1 MSNAFHDPASAT
13 WRPRRSV
20 LFVPAANER
29 ALAKIPSLDCDA
41 VIIDLEDS
49 VAPAEK
55 ANARERMRTILK
67 ARERTRHEIIVRIN
81 ALDGAWGTEDLLA
94 ARAAGVD
101 AILLPKVEDREAV
114 EAAAAALDQTD
125 APASMRLWAMIE
137 TPLGILNLPE
147 ITRQASHSRLDCLV
161 VGPNDLAKET
171 GIESMAGRPLL
182 VPLLMQ
188 VVVAAKAHRIGV
200 LDGVYNDFRDLEGF
214 AGECRQARAMGFD
227 GKTLIHPSQIAPA
240 NAAFAAGDARLAA
253 ARAIVEA
260 FARPENAAKGVIQL
274 DGRMVERLHLAEAE
288 ALLAREERSR

>member
-1 MSNAFHDPASAT
+1 M
-13 WRPRRSV
+13 

-29 ALAKIPSLDCDA
+29 ALAKIASLDCDA

-55 ANARERMRTILK
+55 ADARERMRTVLNS
-67 ARERTRHEIIVRIN
+67 REKTHHEIIVRIN
-81 ALDGAWGTEDLLA
+81 ALDGEWGTEDLLA
-94 ARAAGVD
+94 ARGAGVD
-101 AILLPKVEDREAV
+101 AILLPKVEDRQAV
-114 EAAAAALDQTD
+114 ETARSALDQTD
-125 APASMRLWAMIE
+125 APSSMHLWAMIE
-137 TPLGILNLPE
+137 TPLGILNLAE
-147 ITRQASHSRLDCLV
+147 IAGQARGSCLDCLV
-161 VGPNDLAKET
+161 VGPNDLAKEA
-171 GIESMAGRPLL
+171 GIETLSGRPFL

-188 VVVAAKAHRIGV
+188 VVVAAKANRIGV

-214 AGECRQARAMGFD
+214 TDECRQARAMGFD

-240 NAAFAAGDARLAA
+240 NAAFAVDDVRLAE

-260 FARPENAAKGVIQL
+260 FARPENGAKGVIQL